1 MTRPRV
7 LFYVQHLLGVGHLY
21 RACHISRAM
30 AAAGMDVHLVSG
42 GMPVPGLDVPGV
54 ILHRLTPLMCRDGD
68 FRTLL
73 TQDGSPAGNDFKQE
87 RSRQLLSIFNEIHPS
102 VLVTEAFP
110 FGRRQMRFE
119 LDPLLERARAARPSP
134 LVVCSVRDILQA
146 GDRPERARE
155 TANAVNAFFDHVLV
169 HGDPGFAALDKTF
182 PLAGEIASKLRYTGM
197 VADPDRQAPAWA
209 GNEHGEILVSAGG
222 GAEGHDLLA
231 AAVEARAMTSVRE
244 RHWRLLAGPNLAATW
259 RERLSEATR
268 DGITVEPNRPDF
280 PSLLAGCALSISQ
293 AGYNT
298 AVNLFECR
306 CRSVLVP
313 YAAHAQTEQTVRAR
327 RMQELGLA
335 KMVDPENLS
344 PASLA
349 EAIDAAMEAPSPPRP
364 GSIALNGAQTSAKL
378 VASWLDHHTQRG

>member
-21 RACHISRAM
+21 RACHVSRAM

-42 GMPVPGLDVPGV
+42 GMPVPGLEVPGV
-54 ILHRLTPLMCRDGD
+54 TFHQLTPLMCRDGD

-73 TQDGSPAGNDFKQE
+73 TQDGSPAGDGFKRD
-87 RSRQLLSIFNEIHPS
+87 RSRRLLSILDEVHPAA
-102 VLVTEAFP
+102 LVIEAFP

-119 LDPLLERARAARPSP
+119 LTPFLERAHATRPAP
-134 LVVCSVRDILQA
+134 IIVCSVRDILQA
-146 GDRPERARE
+146 GARPERDRE
-155 TANAVNAFFDHVLV
+155 TADTVNAFFDHVLV
-169 HGDPGFAALDKTF
+169 HGDPGFAALDRTF
-182 PLAGEIASKLRYTGM
+182 SLAGEIAGKLRYTGM
-197 VADPDRQAPAWA
+197 VADPDKSAPAWS

-231 AAVEARAMTSVRE
+231 AAVEARPMTSVRE
-244 RHWRLLAGPNLAATW
+244 RHWRLLAGPNLAAAW
-259 RERLSEATR
+259 QQRLSSSMR

-280 PSLLAGCALSISQ
+280 PSLLAGCALSVSQ

-298 AVNLFECR
+298 AVNLFECG

-313 YAAHAQTEQTVRAR
+313 YAAHAQTEQTVRAQ

-335 KMVDPENLS
+335 RVVDPENLS
-344 PASLA
+344 PSGLA
-349 EAIDAAMEAPSPPRP
+349 EAIDAALAAPAP
-364 GSIALNGAQTSAKL
+364 GPGDIDLDGAKTSARL
-378 VASWLDHHTQRG
+378 LAQWLHCPPQGG